1 MYRELTSNDALLL
14 LTSAGWTIYISAIAV
29 LFGGLLG
36 FGVALLRTSGV
47 RLLELAAALYIQ
59 LFQAIPLIILLLL
72 FYYGLSALGF
82 GVTRVSSAG
91 VALSL
96 FTGAFLGEIWR
107 GSIQSVP
114 KAQWQAASAL
124 GIGDIARLFHVILP
138 QALRISLPPTVG
150 FVVQLIKGTS
160 LVSIL
165 GIVELTRAG
174 QMLNNATF
182 KPFLVF
188 GTVGALYFLICFPL
202 SSLSR
207 YLERK
212 LNVGGRT
219 VQGM

>member
-1 MYRELTSNDALLL
+1 MYRALGPNDAWLL
-14 LTSAGWTIYISAIAV
+14 LTAAGWTIYISFIAF

-36 FGVALLRTSGV
+36 FLIALLRTARNPLL
-47 RLLELAAALYIQ
+47 RLPAIAYIQ
-59 LFQAIPLIILLLL
+59 MMQAVPLIILLLL
-72 FYYGLSALGF
+72 FYYGLSAFGF
-82 GVTRVSSAG
+82 RLSRVESAG

-96 FTGAFLGEIWR
+96 FTAAFLGEIWR

-114 KAQWQAASAL
+114 RAQWQAAEAL
-124 GIGDIARLFHVILP
+124 GLSSTARLFYVILP

-150 FVVQLIKGTS
+150 FLVQLIKGTS

-174 QMLNNATF
+174 QMINNATF

-188 GTVGALYFLICFPL
+188 GAVGALYFAICFPL
-202 SSLSR
+202 SKFSR

-212 LNVGGRT
+212 LNVGRRT